1 MTALQ
6 YMGTGILFALVAGI
20 CFVGAIVY
28 FLLTKQKHY
37 LYAERL
43 GRMKFPEQFYKDM
56 KEQYEKTENI
66 SQTLDLLL
74 EQYPKG
80 KVAKRLRASKD
91 YLKNSHYKDY
101 ETALYRY
108 LSDSDTANVITE
120 ILLKDLQKICRIPCK
135 QEKNTGEEN
144 KKMRRS
150 NWKTKV
156 VVVIAFI
163 LSVVA
168 GVVAAIFTPD
178 IWKGLVGFGTFAVV
192 LLVLVF
198 ILVKVLHI
206 GRD

>member
-6 YMGTGILFALVAGI
+6 YMGTGIVFALVAGI

-120 ILLKDLQKICRIPCK
+120 LLLKDLRKICRIPCK
-135 QEKNTGEEN
+135 QEKILERRI
-144 KKMRRS
+144 KMRRS

-156 VVVIAFI
+156 IVVIAFI
-163 LSVVA
+163 LSIVL
-168 GVVAAIFTPD
+168 GVIAAMFAPD
-178 IWKGLVGFGTFAVV
+178 VWKGLVGFGTFAVV

-206 GRD
+206 GRE

>member
-6 YMGTGILFALVAGI
+6 YMGTGIVFALVAGI

-120 ILLKDLQKICRIPCK
+120 LLLKDLRKICRIPCK
-135 QEKNTGEEN
+135 QEKILERRI
-144 KKMRRS
+144 KMRRS

-156 VVVIAFI
+156 IVVIAFI
-163 LSVVA
+163 LSIVL
-168 GVVAAIFTPD
+168 GVVAAMFAPD
-178 IWKGLVGFGTFAVV
+178 VWKGLVGFGTFAVV
-192 LLVLVF
+192 LLALVF
-198 ILVKVLHI
+198 IFVKVLHI
-206 GRD
+206 GRE

>member
-6 YMGTGILFALVAGI
+6 YMGTGIVFALVAGI
-20 CFVGAIVY
+20 YFVGAIVY

-120 ILLKDLQKICRIPCK
+120 LLLKDLRKICRIPCK
-135 QEKNTGEEN
+135 QEKILERRI
-144 KKMRRS
+144 KMRRS

-156 VVVIAFI
+156 IVVIAFI
-163 LSVVA
+163 LSIVL
-168 GVVAAIFTPD
+168 GVVAAMFAPD
-178 IWKGLVGFGTFAVV
+178 VWKGLVGFGTFAVV

-206 GRD
+206 GRE

>member
-6 YMGTGILFALVAGI
+6 YMGTGILFALVAGS

-120 ILLKDLQKICRIPCK
+120 LLLKDLQKICRIPCK
-135 QEKNTGEEN
+135 QEKILERRI
-144 KKMRRS
+144 KMRRS
-150 NWKTKV
+150 NWKKKV
-156 VVVIAFI
+156 IVVIAFI
-163 LSVVA
+163 LSIVL
-168 GVVAAIFTPD
+168 GVVAAMFAPD
-178 IWKGLVGFGTFAVV
+178 VWKGLVGFGTFAVM

-206 GRD
+206 GRE

>member
-6 YMGTGILFALVAGI
+6 YMGTGIVFALVAGI

-120 ILLKDLQKICRIPCK
+120 LLLKDLQKICRIPCK
-135 QEKNTGEEN
+135 QEKILERRI
-144 KKMRRS
+144 KMRRS

-156 VVVIAFI
+156 IVVIAFI
-163 LSVVA
+163 LSIVL
-168 GVVAAIFTPD
+168 GVVAAMFAPD
-178 IWKGLVGFGTFAVV
+178 VWKGLVGFGTFAVV

-206 GRD
+206 GRE

>member
-37 LYAERL
+37 LYTERL

-120 ILLKDLQKICRIPCK
+120 LLLKDLQKVSRRKILERRI
-135 QEKNTGEEN
+135 
-144 KKMRRS
+144 KMRRS

-156 VVVIAFI
+156 IVVIAFI
-163 LSVVA
+163 LSIVL
-168 GVVAAIFTPD
+168 GVVAAMFAPD
-178 IWKGLVGFGTFAVV
+178 VWKGLVGFGTFAVV

-206 GRD
+206 GRE

>member
-6 YMGTGILFALVAGI
+6 YMGTGIVFALVAGI

-43 GRMKFPEQFYKDM
+43 GRMKYPEQFYKDM

-120 ILLKDLQKICRIPCK
+120 LLLKDLRKICRIPCK
-135 QEKNTGEEN
+135 QEKILERRI
-144 KKMRRS
+144 KMRRS

-156 VVVIAFI
+156 IVVIAFI
-163 LSVVA
+163 LSIVL
-168 GVVAAIFTPD
+168 GVVAAMFAPD
-178 IWKGLVGFGTFAVV
+178 VWKGLVGFGTFAVV

-206 GRD
+206 GRE

>member
-6 YMGTGILFALVAGI
+6 YMGTGIVFALVAGI

-101 ETALYRY
+101 ETASYRY

-120 ILLKDLQKICRIPCK
+120 LLLKDLRKICRIPCK
-135 QEKNTGEEN
+135 QEKILERRI
-144 KKMRRS
+144 KMRRS

-156 VVVIAFI
+156 IVVIAFI
-163 LSVVA
+163 LSIVL
-168 GVVAAIFTPD
+168 GVVAAMFAPD
-178 IWKGLVGFGTFAVV
+178 VWKGLVGFGTFAVV

-206 GRD
+206 GRE

>member
-6 YMGTGILFALVAGI
+6 YMGTGIVFALVAGI

-120 ILLKDLQKICRIPCK
+120 LLLKDLRKICRIPCK
-135 QEKNTGEEN
+135 QEKILERRI
-144 KKMRRS
+144 KMRRS

-156 VVVIAFI
+156 IVV
-163 LSVVA
+163 LSIVL
-168 GVVAAIFTPD
+168 GVVAAMFAPD
-178 IWKGLVGFGTFAVV
+178 VWKGLVGFGTFAVV

-206 GRD
+206 GRE

>member
-6 YMGTGILFALVAGI
+6 YMGTGIVFALVAGI

-120 ILLKDLQKICRIPCK
+120 LLLKDLRKICRIPCK
-135 QEKNTGEEN
+135 QEKILERRI
-144 KKMRRS
+144 KMRRS

-156 VVVIAFI
+156 IVVIAFI
-163 LSVVA
+163 LSIVL
-168 GVVAAIFTPD
+168 GVVAAMFAPD
-178 IWKGLVGFGTFAVV
+178 VWKGLVEFGTFAVV

-206 GRD
+206 GRE

>member
-1 MTALQ
+1 MTTLQ
-6 YMGTGILFALVAGI
+6 YMGTGIVFALVAGI

-120 ILLKDLQKICRIPCK
+120 LLLKDLRKICRIPCK
-135 QEKNTGEEN
+135 QEKILERRI
-144 KKMRRS
+144 KMRRS

-156 VVVIAFI
+156 IVVIAFI
-163 LSVVA
+163 LSIVL
-168 GVVAAIFTPD
+168 GVVAAMFAPD
-178 IWKGLVGFGTFAVV
+178 VWKGLVGFGTFAVV

-206 GRD
+206 GRE

>member
-6 YMGTGILFALVAGI
+6 YMGTGIVFALVAGI

-66 SQTLDLLL
+66 SQTLNLLL

-120 ILLKDLQKICRIPCK
+120 LLLKDLRKICRIPCK
-135 QEKNTGEEN
+135 QEKILERRI
-144 KKMRRS
+144 KMRRS

-156 VVVIAFI
+156 IVVIAFI
-163 LSVVA
+163 LSIVL
-168 GVVAAIFTPD
+168 GVVAAMFAPD
-178 IWKGLVGFGTFAVV
+178 VWKGLVGFGTFAVV

-206 GRD
+206 GRE

>member
-37 LYAERL
+37 LYTERL

-91 YLKNSHYKDY
+91 YL
-101 ETALYRY
+101 TALYRY

-144 KKMRRS
+144 KK
-150 NWKTKV
+150 
-156 VVVIAFI
+156 
-163 LSVVA
+163 
-168 GVVAAIFTPD
+168 
-178 IWKGLVGFGTFAVV
+178 
-192 LLVLVF
+192 
-198 ILVKVLHI
+198 
-206 GRD
+206 

>member
-37 LYAERL
+37 LYTERL

-74 EQYPKG
+74 EHDPKG

-108 LSDSDTANVITE
+108 LSDSDTANVITQ
-120 ILLKDLQKICRIPCK
+120 ILLKDLQKICRLSCK
-135 QEKNTGEEN
+135 QEKNIGEEN
-144 KKMRRS
+144 KNEK
-150 NWKTKV
+150 K
-156 VVVIAFI
+156 
-163 LSVVA
+163 
-168 GVVAAIFTPD
+168 
-178 IWKGLVGFGTFAVV
+178 
-192 LLVLVF
+192 
-198 ILVKVLHI
+198 
-206 GRD
+206 

>member
-6 YMGTGILFALVAGI
+6 YMGTGIVFALVAGI

-120 ILLKDLQKICRIPCK
+120 LLLKDLRKICRIPCK
-135 QEKNTGEEN
+135 QEKILERRI
-144 KKMRRS
+144 KMRRS

-156 VVVIAFI
+156 IVVIAFI
-163 LSVVA
+163 LSIVL
-168 GVVAAIFTPD
+168 GVVAAMFAPD
-178 IWKGLVGFGTFAVV
+178 LWKGLVGFGTFAVV

-206 GRD
+206 GRE

>member
-6 YMGTGILFALVAGI
+6 YMGTGIVFALVAGI

-43 GRMKFPEQFYKDM
+43 GRMKFQEQFYKDM

-120 ILLKDLQKICRIPCK
+120 LLLKDLRKICRIPCK
-135 QEKNTGEEN
+135 QEKILERRI
-144 KKMRRS
+144 KMRRS

-156 VVVIAFI
+156 IVVIAFI
-163 LSVVA
+163 LSIVL
-168 GVVAAIFTPD
+168 GVVAAMFAPD
-178 IWKGLVGFGTFAVV
+178 VWKGLVGFGTFAVV

-206 GRD
+206 GRE

>member
-6 YMGTGILFALVAGI
+6 YMGTGIVFALVAGI

-101 ETALYRY
+101 ETVLYRY

-120 ILLKDLQKICRIPCK
+120 LLLKDLRKICRIPCK
-135 QEKNTGEEN
+135 QEKILERRI
-144 KKMRRS
+144 KMRRS

-156 VVVIAFI
+156 IVVIAFI
-163 LSVVA
+163 LSIVL
-168 GVVAAIFTPD
+168 GVVAAMFAPD
-178 IWKGLVGFGTFAVV
+178 VWKGLVGFGTFAVV

-206 GRD
+206 GRE

>member
-6 YMGTGILFALVAGI
+6 YMGTGILFALVAGS

-43 GRMKFPEQFYKDM
+43 RRMKFPEQFYKDM

-80 KVAKRLRASKD
+80 KVAKRLRVSKD

-108 LSDSDTANVITE
+108 LSDSDTANVITQ
-120 ILLKDLQKICRIPCK
+120 ILLKDLQKICRLSCK

-144 KKMRRS
+144 KNEK
-150 NWKTKV
+150 K
-156 VVVIAFI
+156 
-163 LSVVA
+163 
-168 GVVAAIFTPD
+168 
-178 IWKGLVGFGTFAVV
+178 
-192 LLVLVF
+192 
-198 ILVKVLHI
+198 
-206 GRD
+206 

>member
-6 YMGTGILFALVAGI
+6 YMGTGIVFALVAGI

-120 ILLKDLQKICRIPCK
+120 LLLKDLRKICRIPCK
-135 QEKNTGEEN
+135 QEKILERRI
-144 KKMRRS
+144 KMRRS

-156 VVVIAFI
+156 IVVIAFI
-163 LSVVA
+163 LSIVL
-168 GVVAAIFTPD
+168 GVVAAMFAPD
-178 IWKGLVGFGTFAVV
+178 VWKGLVGFGIFAVV

-206 GRD
+206 GRE

>member
-6 YMGTGILFALVAGI
+6 YMGTGIVFALVAGI

-120 ILLKDLQKICRIPCK
+120 LLLKDLRKICRIPCK
-135 QEKNTGEEN
+135 QEKILERRI
-144 KKMRRS
+144 KMRRS

-156 VVVIAFI
+156 IVVIAFI
-163 LSVVA
+163 LSIVL
-168 GVVAAIFTPD
+168 GVVAAMFAPD
-178 IWKGLVGFGTFAVV
+178 VWKGLVGFGTFAVV

-206 GRD
+206 GRE

>member
-6 YMGTGILFALVAGI
+6 YMGTGIVFALVAGI

-120 ILLKDLQKICRIPCK
+120 LLLKDLRKICRIPCK
-135 QEKNTGEEN
+135 QEKILERRI
-144 KKMRRS
+144 KMRRS

-156 VVVIAFI
+156 IVVIAFI
-163 LSVVA
+163 LSIVL
-168 GVVAAIFTPD
+168 GVVAAMFAPD
-178 IWKGLVGFGTFAVV
+178 VWKGLVGFGTIAVV

-206 GRD
+206 GRE

>member
-6 YMGTGILFALVAGI
+6 YMGTGIVFALVAGI

-101 ETALYRY
+101 ETAMYRY

-120 ILLKDLQKICRIPCK
+120 LLLKDLRKICRIPCK
-135 QEKNTGEEN
+135 QEKILERRI
-144 KKMRRS
+144 KMRRS

-156 VVVIAFI
+156 IVVIAFI
-163 LSVVA
+163 LSIVL
-168 GVVAAIFTPD
+168 GVVAAMFAPD
-178 IWKGLVGFGTFAVV
+178 VWKGLVGFGTFAVV

-206 GRD
+206 GRE

>member
-28 FLLTKQKHY
+28 FLLTKQKYY
-37 LYAERL
+37 LYTERL
-43 GRMKFPEQFYKDM
+43 GRMKFPEQFY

-108 LSDSDTANVITE
+108 LSDSDTANVITQ
-120 ILLKDLQKICRIPCK
+120 ILLKDLKKICRLSCK
-135 QEKNTGEEN
+135 QEKNIGEEN
-144 KKMRRS
+144 KNEK
-150 NWKTKV
+150 K
-156 VVVIAFI
+156 
-163 LSVVA
+163 
-168 GVVAAIFTPD
+168 
-178 IWKGLVGFGTFAVV
+178 
-192 LLVLVF
+192 
-198 ILVKVLHI
+198 
-206 GRD
+206 

>member
-6 YMGTGILFALVAGI
+6 YMGTGIVFALVAGI

-43 GRMKFPEQFYKDM
+43 ERMKFPEQFYKDM

-120 ILLKDLQKICRIPCK
+120 LLLKDLRKICRIPCK
-135 QEKNTGEEN
+135 QEKILERRI
-144 KKMRRS
+144 KMRRS

-156 VVVIAFI
+156 IVVIAFI
-163 LSVVA
+163 LSIVL
-168 GVVAAIFTPD
+168 GVVAAMFAPD
-178 IWKGLVGFGTFAVV
+178 VWKGLVGFGTFAVV

-206 GRD
+206 GRE

>member
-6 YMGTGILFALVAGI
+6 YMGTGIVFALVAGI

-120 ILLKDLQKICRIPCK
+120 LLLKDLRKICRIPCK
-135 QEKNTGEEN
+135 QEKILERRI
-144 KKMRRS
+144 KMRRS

-156 VVVIAFI
+156 IVVIAFI
-163 LSVVA
+163 LSIVL
-168 GVVAAIFTPD
+168 GVVAAMFAPD
-178 IWKGLVGFGTFAVV
+178 VWKGLVGFETFAVV

-206 GRD
+206 GRE

>member
-37 LYAERL
+37 LYTERL

-135 QEKNTGEEN
+135 QEKNTGEQ
-144 KKMRRS
+144 KMRRS

>member
-37 LYAERL
+37 LYTERL

-120 ILLKDLQKICRIPCK
+120 LLLKDLRKICRIPCK
-135 QEKNTGEEN
+135 QEKILERRI
-144 KKMRRS
+144 KMRRS

-156 VVVIAFI
+156 IVVIAFI
-163 LSVVA
+163 LSIVL
-168 GVVAAIFTPD
+168 GVVAAMFAPD
-178 IWKGLVGFGTFAVV
+178 VWKGLVGFGTFAVV

-206 GRD
+206 GRE

>member
-20 CFVGAIVY
+20 CFVGVIVY

-37 LYAERL
+37 LYTERL

-120 ILLKDLQKICRIPCK
+120 LLLKDLQKICRIPCK

-144 KKMRRS
+144 KNEK
-150 NWKTKV
+150 K
-156 VVVIAFI
+156 
-163 LSVVA
+163 
-168 GVVAAIFTPD
+168 
-178 IWKGLVGFGTFAVV
+178 
-192 LLVLVF
+192 
-198 ILVKVLHI
+198 
-206 GRD
+206 

>member
-1 MTALQ
+1 
-6 YMGTGILFALVAGI
+6 
-20 CFVGAIVY
+20 
-28 FLLTKQKHY
+28 
-37 LYAERL
+37 
-43 GRMKFPEQFYKDM
+43 M

-120 ILLKDLQKICRIPCK
+120 ILLKDLQKIRRIPCK

-144 KKMRRS
+144 KNEK
-150 NWKTKV
+150 K
-156 VVVIAFI
+156 
-163 LSVVA
+163 
-168 GVVAAIFTPD
+168 
-178 IWKGLVGFGTFAVV
+178 
-192 LLVLVF
+192 
-198 ILVKVLHI
+198 
-206 GRD
+206 

>member
-6 YMGTGILFALVAGI
+6 YMGTGIVFALVAGV
-20 CFVGAIVY
+20 CFVGAIIY
-28 FLLTKQKHY
+28 LFLTKHKKY

-43 GRMKFPEQFYKDM
+43 GKIKFPKQFYRNLRRL
-56 KEQYEKTENI
+56 YEKTESI
-66 SQTLDLLL
+66 PQTLDLLL

-80 KVAKRLRASKD
+80 QVAKRLRASKD

-144 KKMRRS
+144 KK
-150 NWKTKV
+150 
-156 VVVIAFI
+156 
-163 LSVVA
+163 
-168 GVVAAIFTPD
+168 
-178 IWKGLVGFGTFAVV
+178 
-192 LLVLVF
+192 
-198 ILVKVLHI
+198 
-206 GRD
+206 